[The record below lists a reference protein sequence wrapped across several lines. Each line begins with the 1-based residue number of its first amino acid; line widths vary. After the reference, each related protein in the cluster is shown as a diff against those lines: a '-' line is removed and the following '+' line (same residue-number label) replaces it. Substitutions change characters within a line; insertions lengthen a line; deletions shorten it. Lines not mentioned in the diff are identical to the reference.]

1 MQTIDS
7 LTSLWS
13 NGTSGH
19 GECVKFVKSFG
30 LPMMVV
36 GGGGYTIRNVSR
48 AWAYETSVLLEEEV
62 SNNIPYND
70 YFEYYAPS
78 FKLHLEPDPDLENS
92 NSREYLEEYKY
103 GHCS

>member
-1 MQTIDS
+1 M
-7 LTSLWS
+7 
-13 NGTSGH
+13 
-19 GECVKFVKSFG
+19 
-30 LPMMVV
+30 V

-48 AWAYETSVLLEEEV
+48 AWAYETSVLLDEEV

-78 FKLHLEPDPDLENS
+78 FKLHLEPDSEIENC

-103 GHCS
+103 GHCIVICGG